1 MRVFVDE
8 FVTRLAEVHGETQ
21 AQEAAHQQAVR
32 APAASRPAV
41 RDVQPASAEA

>member
-8 FVTRLAEVHGETQ
+8 FVTRLAEVHGESQ
-21 AQEAAHQQAVR
+21 AQEAAHHSAAR

-41 RDVQPASAEA
+41 RDAQPAAAEA